1 MQTFVVRLWTPGAD
15 PAEAPPERLRGVVE
29 DLGSGRSATF
39 THDGELVAFL
49 RERRE
54 EREQVGGGA
63 A

>member
-1 MQTFVVRLWTPGAD
+1 MQTFVVRLWTPGFE
-15 PAEAPPERLRGVVE
+15 PSERPPERLRGVVE

-39 THDGELVAFL
+39 RHDDELLAFL
-49 RERRE
+49 RERRM